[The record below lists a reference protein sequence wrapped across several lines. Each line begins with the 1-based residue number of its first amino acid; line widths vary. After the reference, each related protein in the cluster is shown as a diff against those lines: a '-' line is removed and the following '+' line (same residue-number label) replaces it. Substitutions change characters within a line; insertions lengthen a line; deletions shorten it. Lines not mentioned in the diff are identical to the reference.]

1 MSPRNKSLF
10 AGAALATVALLQSG
24 QALAASKPAKAA
36 PAAAAPDPRD
46 AQIAEL
52 RAEVQAL
59 AAEVQDLKNT
69 VHSSA
74 SDVAEVKSAQTDNAA
89 QLADLKAATSDNFHQ
104 VRDAEAAL
112 PKVSLANARPTI
124 STADGKF
131 TFALRSVVQLDA
143 SHSAVHPETA
153 ANDVGSGT
161 NFRRARLG
169 FDGTAYGD
177 WNFALW
183 GEFGGTGGES
193 PVLNQAYVE
202 YAGFKPF
209 GADHPFRLR
218 IGAWAAP
225 SSLED
230 ATSNTESLF
239 LERPAVAEMI
249 RGLDAGDG
257 RTGVGFVQNGERW
270 YVEGVYTGKV
280 VGAATVPN
288 NQQRG
293 FVTRVAFNPIH
304 GLDYDVHLGFSAQ
317 GVIEPANTATYPG
330 VTEVLNLQE
339 RPELRVD
346 TLRLVSTGNIAA
358 RAMQAYGLE
367 AGASW
372 RNFYAAGEWFR
383 IDVDRSAIGTTPVAS
398 PFDPQFGGWY
408 LQGAWTLT
416 GEHHA
421 WSSASG
427 GFRGIRPAKS
437 FNLEK
442 RDWGA
447 FEVALR
453 YSVLNLNDHYGV
465 AGAATPTGGIRGG
478 EQDIFTVGLNWY
490 PNSVVRFLLDYQDGR
505 VHRLGATGLN
515 VGESIHAIALRS
527 QFAF

>member
-1 MSPRNKSLF
+1 LLLT
-10 AGAALATVALLQSG
+10 GVALTTIALFQSG
-24 QALAASKPAKAA
+24 QALAAARPAKAA
-36 PAAAAPDPRD
+36 PVKAANAAAPTPDPRD
-46 AQIAEL
+46 AEIAEL

-69 VHSSA
+69 VHASA
-74 SDVAEVKSAQTDNAA
+74 TDVAEVKSAQGDTTA
-89 QLADLKAATSDNFHQ
+89 QLADLKASTSDNFHQ

-112 PKVSLANARPTI
+112 PKVSLANARPTFT
-124 STADGKF
+124 TADGKF
-131 TFALRSVVQLDA
+131 SFAMRTVLQFDA

-153 ANDVGSGT
+153 ANDIGSGT

-193 PVLNQAYVE
+193 PVLNQAYIE

-209 GADHPFRLR
+209 GADHPLRLR
-218 IGAWAAP
+218 VGAWAAP

-230 ATSNTESLF
+230 ATSNTEGLF

-257 RTGVGFVQNGERW
+257 RTGAGFVQNGDRW

-293 FVTRVAFNPIH
+293 FVTRVAINPIH
-304 GLDYDVHLGFSAQ
+304 GLDYDVHLGASAQ
-317 GVIEPANTATYPG
+317 GVIEPANTGTYPA
-330 VTEVLNLQE
+330 VTEALTLAE

-346 TLRLVSTGNIAA
+346 TLKLVSTGAIASN
-358 RAMQAYGLE
+358 AMQAYGLE
-367 AGASW
+367 AGGSW
-372 RNFYAAGEWFR
+372 HNLYLAGEWFR
-383 IDVDRSAIGTTPVAS
+383 INVDRTTAGS
-398 PFDPQFGGWY
+398 TFDPQFGGWY

-416 GEHHA
+416 GERHV

-427 GFRGIRPAKS
+427 GFRGIRPAKPFS
-437 FNLEK
+437 LDNGN
-442 RDWGA
+442 WGA
-447 FEVALR
+447 FEVAAR

-465 AGAATPTGGIRGG
+465 VGAATPTGGIRGG
-478 EQDIFTVGLNWY
+478 EQDIFTFGLNWY
-490 PNSVVRFLLDYQDGR
+490 PNSVVRFLLDYQHGR
-505 VHRLGATGLN
+505 VHRLNAAGGN
-515 VGESIHAIALRS
+515 IGETIDAIALRS